1 HPLPHRL
8 RVELV
13 RLRLG
18 ADEVGVHALVDQPR
32 DLDVAAEGDGA
43 EAVLRL
49 AHLLAPDH
57 RREADGEGVDAHPEQ
72 PGEEE
77 VPELVDEDEDAQG
90 EGDPEEV
97 REDVED
103 GVHAG
108 GVRGKAERTGKLRAA
123 VPGGQTFHRVEG
135 AGREEGM
142 EGNASLYPPSPPL
155 PPPSPSPTPRPA

>member
-1 HPLPHRL
+1 
-8 RVELV
+8 
-13 RLRLG
+13 
-18 ADEVGVHALVDQPR
+18 
-32 DLDVAAEGDGA
+32 
-43 EAVLRL
+43 RL

-123 VPGGQTFHRVEG
+123 VPGGQTFHGVEG

-155 PPPSPSPTPRPA
+155 PPPSPSPTPRPARAPPPVRRRRRRGGCRGRRPGRRRRGRGRPR